1 MSDKEDLNESELN
14 RLNSIHSHLIND
26 DEYTRIKF
34 SRELNFFNYNRNVKE
49 CLDDLAKLTGQLLKV
64 STASYHV
71 NHGWIDIIFILRSF
85 LYKYH
90 LSSS

>member
-26 DEYTRIKF
+26 DEHTRIKF

-49 CLDDLAKLTGQLLKV
+49 CLDNLAKLTGQLLKV
-64 STASYHV
+64 SSTASYLFQLWL
-71 NHGWIDIIFILRSF
+71 NRCIMIMLIMDG
-85 LYKYH
+85 
-90 LSSS
+90 

>member
-26 DEYTRIKF
+26 DEYTRIKY

-49 CLDDLAKLTGQLLKV
+49 CLDNLAKLTGQLLKV
-64 STASYHV
+64 STASYLFQLWL
-71 NHGWIDIIFILRSF
+71 NRCIMIMLIMDG
-85 LYKYH
+85 
-90 LSSS
+90 